1 MKDIAELRFPDN
13 LRYAPDHEWARRE
26 AEEAVIGISD
36 YAQDQLG
43 DVVYVELPKVGAR
56 FEKGDVFGTVESVK
70 AVSELIAPLSG
81 EVIAVNAGLENTPD
95 LVNSDPYGEG
105 WMMRIRCAL
114 PAQYDELMASD
125 AYVAMLKG

>member
-1 MKDIAELRFPDN
+1 MKDITELRFPEN
-13 LRYAPDHEWARRE
+13 LRYASDHEWARRE

-56 FEKGDVFGTVESVK
+56 FAKGDVFGTVESVK
-70 AVSELIAPLSG
+70 AVSELIAPLAG
-81 EVIAVNAGLENTPD
+81 EVVAVNSALENTPD

-105 WMMRIRCAL
+105 WMMRLRCTQ
-114 PAQYDELMASD
+114 PEQYDELMTSG

>member
-1 MKDIAELRFPDN
+1 MKDIAELRFPET
-13 LRYAPDHEWARRE
+13 LRYAPDHEWARKE
-26 AEEAVIGISD
+26 GEEAVIGISD

-70 AVSELIAPLSG
+70 AVSELIAPLAG
-81 EVIAVNAGLENTPD
+81 EVLAINSTLENTPD

-105 WMMRIRCAL
+105 WMMRIRCAQ
-114 PAQYDELMASD
+114 PAQYDEMMTSD